1 MIREGRP
8 MDFFAIYDQYYL
20 QVRRFILSLVRDEWV
35 ADDLAQETFIRI
47 RQNLGSLKDS
57 SKISSWVMRI
67 AHNLCLDYFRDRKK
81 SSNEREL
88 NEETDGFKE
97 SFIQKVLEQ
106 DEMGKC
112 VKDVVNL
119 LPESLRSVIV
129 LFDAMEFSHQEIADT
144 LGISV
149 QNVKV
154 RLHRARKKLKALLE
168 EKCTFEVDE
177 RSVLTCEPVKAGV
190 GKVRT
195 PL

>member
-177 RSVLTCEPVKAGV
+177 RSVLTCEPVKAEG
-190 GKVRT
+190 GKIRT
-195 PL
+195 PR